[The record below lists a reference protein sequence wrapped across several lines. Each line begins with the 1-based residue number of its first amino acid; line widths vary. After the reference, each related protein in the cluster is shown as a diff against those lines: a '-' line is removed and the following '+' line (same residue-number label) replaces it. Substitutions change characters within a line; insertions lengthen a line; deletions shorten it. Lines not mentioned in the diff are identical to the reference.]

1 LRDQFALLIWG
12 YSSGDYLFWGNVVTD
27 KQTKQRVLVVHYSQT
42 GQLDRVVKSLVSPLE
57 QSDAVTLDYLN
68 VQPRQ
73 AFPFP
78 WPMLRFINAFP
89 ESAHQVPCELDINT
103 ESLGDD
109 YDLIILAYQV
119 WYLAPSIPMSSFL
132 QSELAQQLM
141 GGKPVV
147 TVVACRNMWL
157 QAQEKVKA
165 HLARL
170 NARLVGNVVMVDAA
184 GSVASFFA
192 TPLWVLT
199 GRRGP
204 HWFGLIPPAGVSDDD
219 IARAPR
225 FGQALLARLQQH
237 QPLDESV
244 LQGLAAV
251 RINDKLIASEKVV
264 TRSFYLWGKL
274 FLACGDPSSRPRFFL
289 AMFYVVFLVVML
301 LLVVPITALV
311 KFLLAPLLK
320 RRIAEQKTY
329 YAWPSGER
337 SSSIKD

>member
-1 LRDQFALLIWG
+1 M
-12 YSSGDYLFWGNVVTD
+12 TD
-27 KQTKQRVLVVHYSQT
+27 KQIKQRVLVVHYSQT
-42 GQLDRVVKSLVSPLE
+42 GQLDRVARSLVSPLE
-57 QSDAVTLDYLN
+57 QADGVAVDYLN
-68 VQPRQ
+68 VRPRQ

-89 ESAHQVPCELDINT
+89 ESAHQVPCELSIDT

-109 YDLIILAYQV
+109 YDLVILAYQV

-132 QSELAQQLM
+132 QSELAQKLM
-141 GGKPVV
+141 NDKPVV
-147 TVVACRNMWL
+147 TVIACRNMWL

-184 GSVASFFA
+184 GSVASFFS

-204 HWFGLIPPAGVSDDD
+204 HWFGLIPPAGVSEDDV
-219 IARAPR
+219 ARAPR
-225 FGQALLARLQQH
+225 FGQALLDSMRH
-237 QPLDESV
+237 HRPLDENV
-244 LQGLAAV
+244 LAGLGAV

-274 FLACGDPSSRPRFFL
+274 FLACGEPTSLPRLFL

-320 RRIAEQKTY
+320 RRIAEQKKY